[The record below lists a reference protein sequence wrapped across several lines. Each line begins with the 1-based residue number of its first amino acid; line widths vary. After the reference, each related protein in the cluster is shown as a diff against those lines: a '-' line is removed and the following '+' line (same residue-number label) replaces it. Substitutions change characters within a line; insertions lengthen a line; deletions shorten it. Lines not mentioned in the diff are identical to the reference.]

1 MNRPGDVREAGKRLT
16 STLGPTSAGRA
27 DDPDTITSPASE
39 IAANKAR
46 TLLV

>member
-16 STLGPTSAGRA
+16 STLGPTSARA
-27 DDPDTITSPASE
+27 DDPDTITSAASE
-39 IAANKAR
+39 IAANKPR